1 MLRMELADNYF
12 ASIQDHLQQ
21 LKFNNGV
28 LISAQLGKGNKAT
41 DYALRKLR
49 ENSKIWLLQFL
60 KPKTAAYTYF
70 VHPRDESGAKALSQ
84 LNDQGV
90 NLVANALAQST
101 DHILSFFN
109 MLRTELAF
117 YMGCLNLHARL
128 AKKGEPISF
137 PVPAPSAQRR
147 HSFNGLYDVCLS
159 LNVEKKVV
167 GNSLNAD

>member
-1 MLRMELADNYF
+1 MNQHTPRFGSEGFTTLFKMLRRELADDYF
-12 ASIQDHLQQ
+12 AGIQDHLQQ
-21 LKFNNGV
+21 LKFRGGV

-41 DYALRKLR
+41 NYALRKTKETNKL
-49 ENSKIWLLQFL
+49 WLLRIL
-60 KPKTAAYTYF
+60 APKPDVYTYF

-117 YMGCLNLHARL
+117 YMGCLNLHAQL
-128 AKKGEPISF
+128 AKKARADVLSRTDSF
-137 PVPAPSAQRR
+137 HRA
-147 HSFNGLYDVCLS
+147 HTFL
-159 LNVEKKVV
+159 
-167 GNSLNAD
+167 